1 VKGAEGIAPHAGLR
15 RGRPAIVE
23 LFKLV
28 DQNIAFATFEP
39 HDFLAQGAL
48 SLLSGVTQGK

>member
-1 VKGAEGIAPHAGLR
+1 
-15 RGRPAIVE
+15 VE

-28 DQNIAFATFEP
+28 DQNIAFETFEP
-39 HDFLAQGAL
+39 HDFVAQGAL